1 MTGRRYKSIFLLI
14 IIFATLLGTSTY
26 VSAKD
31 PQFLLDID
39 SLNLQ
44 KGKSTK
50 LVLSMINAQGAK
62 LTQIKGLEN
71 FDVLSSH
78 QSTSTQII
86 NGDITYQNDINYV
99 IMPKNTGQ
107 FTLEGII
114 EYKGKTYQT
123 NQLNINVSEAEDL
136 PQDQVSDLFIKTVLS
151 DNEVFL
157 GQKVIWAYELYTRY
171 NIEDYGFLENIELEG
186 FMLNDVPNDKLKA
199 EYVYLEGNKYAK
211 YEVKKTF
218 LTTIKTGT
226 FTIPEYNFQV
236 NVSTG
241 RGFFSTSQAEYMKTE
256 AKQLTVKPLP
266 GNKPADF
273 SGLVGELNLQSEYS
287 RREVPYG
294 DSLTLKVTA
303 TGNCDFS
310 VLDKIT
316 KNGIDNFTVYE
327 TEKGMEENIVGNQY
341 WAKKEYEIIL
351 VPEKSG
357 EIKIDPIHITYF
369 DTKSG
374 TYKQAE
380 IPGATITVTG
390 NAPQFQTQVQNNS
403 GPAITEKVTID
414 RVSYAP
420 KMDGYLTLNVKKS
433 HLVIAIIILVVLAI
447 LLVLAIFLKK
457 YFRVQDKKLSEMYKQ
472 ISTAKDKNEIYS
484 ILNNMIKYRF
494 NLSIKASSRDLI
506 KSELAK
512 YNLSEPVLEIIDY
525 IENGKSI
532 SGEENS
538 YLKDK
543 LKEIYKKILKITPI
557 LN

>member
-44 KGKSTK
+44 KGKSAK
-50 LVLSMINAQGAK
+50 LVLSMVNAQGAK

-241 RGFFSTSQAEYMKTE
+241 RGFFSTSQAEYLKTE

-357 EIKIDPIHITYF
+357 EIKIDPIYITYF

-433 HLVIAIIILVVLAI
+433 YLIIAIIVLAVSVI
-447 LLVLAIFLKK
+447 LLVLAMFLKK
-457 YFRVQDKKLSEMYKQ
+457 YFKVQDKRLSEMYKQ
-472 ISTAKDKNEIYS
+472 INTAKDKNEIYS

-494 NLSIKASSRDLI
+494 NLSIKASSKDLI
-506 KSELAK
+506 KSELSK
-512 YNLSEPVLEIIDY
+512 YNLSEPVIEIIDY
-525 IENGKSI
+525 IENGKNN

-538 YLKDK
+538 HLKDK
-543 LKEIYKKILKITPI
+543 MKEIYKKVIKISPS
-557 LN
+557 

>member
-1 MTGRRYKSIFLLI
+1 MTGRRYKKIFLLI
-14 IIFATLLGTSTY
+14 ILFVTLLGSSTY
-26 VSAKD
+26 VLAKD